1 MEISCDIIRDVLP
14 LYAEDLVSTDTRNMV
29 DEHLCKCD
37 PCTKQLAILKKAAQL
52 PIEVETHSLERVSHS
67 IKKQRILTV
76 LCVLT
81 TILSILWG
89 SVVFMTSPIYL
100 TAEQAIEGVELR
112 PDGGLAIDLPR
123 GHMGSMSYDIGEDD
137 KVMASNTTRYD
148 WLREKYGE
156 KKLAAMS
163 EEELETYVKQ
173 LYKVDTLTQAD
184 WDMFNNVYVEYC
196 YRNESGVS
204 QTYFS
209 PMSEDEVE
217 RIWGYG
223 PVQQDKEHSYDLWY
237 MTPDGKASKLIWNGA
252 DGEIDTVYHNRAD
265 TANQFNIA
273 MIVIA
278 AFAAVFLAVAR
289 ICKNEKWKEYIF
301 SAGLVCASIVAA
313 FLIITGCDF
322 VDNIGSRAVMWNNH
336 LVSLS
341 AILAATALS
350 WRQMYLMNRKEKGL

>member
-89 SVVFMTSPIYL
+89 SMVFMTSPIYL
-100 TAEQAIEGVELR
+100 TADEAIEGVELR
-112 PDGGLAIDLPR
+112 GDGGLAIDLCG
-123 GHMGSMSYDIGEDD
+123 GHMGSMTYDIGEHD
-137 KVMASNTTRYD
+137 KVMASTTTRYD
-148 WLREKYGE
+148 LFRARIGE
-156 KKLAAMS
+156 KRLEDMS
-163 EEELETYVKQ
+163 EAELEAYVKQ
-173 LYKVDTLTQAD
+173 LYDVEVLTQKE
-184 WDMFNNVYVEYC
+184 WDRFRNVQIEYC
-196 YRNESGVS
+196 YANEEGVDFIFNYSGAEEHIE
-204 QTYFS
+204 Q
-209 PMSEDEVE
+209 
-217 RIWGYG
+217 IWGYG
-223 PVQQDKEHSYDLWY
+223 PVHQTQHDYDLWY
-237 MTPDGKASKLIWNGA
+237 MSPDGRMSKLIWNGG
-252 DGEIDTVYHNRAD
+252 DGEIDTVYHNRSD
-265 TANQFNIA
+265 TANQFNVA
-273 MIVIA
+273 MIIIA
-278 AFAAVFLAVAR
+278 AFAAVFLAFAH

-322 VDNIGSRAVMWNNH
+322 VDDIGSRAVMWNNH

-341 AILAATALS
+341 AILAATTIS